1 MNENLSPNSSSKP
14 LKNPDALTIIDR
26 TAGEARNMLANI
38 LNESLTPGSGASP
51 AFPRYLITN
60 NQEKLLYHKVTK
72 FGVYFSGSLPWPCD
86 YLVNVLSSIF

>member
-1 MNENLSPNSSSKP
+1 MNENLSPNSSSKR
-14 LKNPDALTIIDR
+14 LKNPDALTIIDL

-60 NQEKLLYHKVTK
+60 NQEKLLTIK
-72 FGVYFSGSLPWPCD
+72 
-86 YLVNVLSSIF
+86 

>member
-60 NQEKLLYHKVTK
+60 NQEKLLNIK
-72 FGVYFSGSLPWPCD
+72 
-86 YLVNVLSSIF
+86 